1 MKNKQLFYWVGII
14 AISVIIVF
22 FVPQPSKVSKNLL
35 RDYQLDLVDE
45 HRINVYDGERFVGWL
60 PLDIDTSNP
69 TDLDKLIYIDNQ

>member
-14 AISVIIVF
+14 AVSVIIVF
-22 FVPQPSKVSKNLL
+22 FIPQPSKVSKNLL

-60 PLDIDTSNP
+60 PLDVDTSNP

>member
-60 PLDIDTSNP
+60 PLDVDTSNP